1 MNPWR
6 QFATGLGLLFLLL
19 GIGTLGYMIIE
30 GWSLLDSLYMT
41 VTTVTT
47 VGFREVQ
54 PLDTAGRVFTICLIL
69 LGVGVALYILVGI
82 VTLVVEGKLGLALGE
97 RRMRARIQD
106 LRNHYILC
114 GFGRVGEEIG
124 REFGERGVPFVVIE
138 SNAEAIGRA
147 RERGFLLIE
156 GDAASDAVL
165 IEAGIEHARCLLAAS
180 DSDAGNTYIILTAK
194 AIRPDIL
201 VVARAG
207 QPSNQQKML
216 RAGADKVTSPYLI
229 GGRRMALSALQPLV
243 VDFVDTLVGRGGAL
257 GEHIIAEVVATEECG
272 IAGCSLS
279 DVVRGAT
286 NANILAIH
294 RATGEVVVGPRE
306 SDVVGAGDRLIVLG
320 RESDLA
326 ALAGAGTEPAEG
338 RPPRVASRTT
348 EQVSE

>member
-1 MNPWR
+1 MISYMNPWR
-6 QFATGLGLLFLLL
+6 QFATGVVLLLLLL
-19 GIGTLGYMIIE
+19 GIGTAGYRLIE
-30 GWSLLDSLYMT
+30 GWSFLDALYMT

-54 PLDTAGRVFTICLIL
+54 PMHTAGRVFTMFLIL

-97 RRMRARIQD
+97 RRMRAKIQA

-124 REFGERGVPFVVIE
+124 REFHDRGIPFVVVE
-138 SNAEAIGRA
+138 SNPESIRRA
-147 RERGFLLIE
+147 RQRGFLLVE

-207 QPSNQQKML
+207 QPSNQQKMS
-216 RAGADKVTSPYLI
+216 RAGANRVISPYLI

-243 VDFVDTLVGRGGAL
+243 VDFVDTLVGGGGP
-257 GEHIIAEVVATEECG
+257 GEHIIAEVVATQECG
-272 IAGCSLS
+272 IAGCTLA
-279 DVVRGAT
+279 DVLRGAT

-294 RATGEVVVGPRE
+294 RATGEIVVGPRDSE
-306 SDVVGAGDRLIVLG
+306 VVDIGDRLIVLG
-320 RESDLA
+320 LESDLA
-326 ALAGAGTEPAEG
+326 ALAGARTE
-338 RPPRVASRTT
+338 RPSAS
-348 EQVSE
+348 

>member
-1 MNPWR
+1 MISHMNPWR
-6 QFATGLGLLFLLL
+6 QLATGVVLLFLLL
-19 GIGTLGYMIIE
+19 GIGTAGYRLIE
-30 GWSLLDSLYMT
+30 DWSFLDALYMT

-54 PLDTAGRVFTICLIL
+54 PLSTAGRVFTMFLIL

-97 RRMRARIQD
+97 RRMRARIQA

-124 REFGERGVPFVVIE
+124 REFHDRRIPFVVVE
-138 SNAEAIGRA
+138 SNAESIRRA
-147 RERGFLLIE
+147 RQQGFLLVE
-156 GDAASDAVL
+156 GDAAADAVL

-207 QPSNQQKML
+207 QPSNQQKMS
-216 RAGADKVTSPYLI
+216 RAGADKVISPYLI

-243 VDFVDTLVGRGGAL
+243 VDFVDTLVGGGGGGL
-257 GEHIIAEVVATEECG
+257 GEHIIAEVVATQECG
-272 IAGCSLS
+272 IAGCTLA
-279 DVVRGAT
+279 DVLRGAT

-294 RATGEVVVGPRE
+294 RATGEVVVGPRGSE
-306 SDVVGAGDRLIVLG
+306 VVGAGDRLIVLG
-320 RESDLA
+320 LESDLA
-326 ALAGAGTEPAEG
+326 ALAGARTE
-338 RPPRVASRTT
+338 RPSAS
-348 EQVSE
+348 

>member
-1 MNPWR
+1 MISYMNPWR
-6 QFATGLGLLFLLL
+6 QFATGVVLLLLLL
-19 GIGTLGYMIIE
+19 GIGTLGYRLIE
-30 GWSLLDSLYMT
+30 GWSLLDALYMT

-54 PLDTAGRVFTICLIL
+54 PMHTAGRVFTMFLIL

-97 RRMRARIQD
+97 RRMRAKIQD

-124 REFGERGVPFVVIE
+124 REFRDRGIPFVVVE
-138 SNAEAIGRA
+138 SNEESIR
-147 RERGFLLIE
+147 RTRQRGFLLVE

-207 QPSNQQKML
+207 QPSNQQKMS
-216 RAGADKVTSPYLI
+216 RAGADRVISPYLI

-243 VDFVDTLVGRGGAL
+243 VDFVDTLVGGGGP
-257 GEHIIAEVVATEECG
+257 GEHIIAEVMATQECG
-272 IAGCSLS
+272 IAGCTLA
-279 DVVRGAT
+279 DVLRGAT

-294 RATGEVVVGPRE
+294 RATGEIVVGPRDSE
-306 SDVVGAGDRLIVLG
+306 VVDIGDRLIVMGL
-320 RESDLA
+320 ESDLA
-326 ALAGAGTEPAEG
+326 ALAGARTE
-338 RPPRVASRTT
+338 RPSAS
-348 EQVSE
+348 

>member
-1 MNPWR
+1 MISYMNPWR
-6 QFATGLGLLFLLL
+6 QFATGVVLLLLLL
-19 GIGTLGYMIIE
+19 GIGTAGYRLIE
-30 GWSLLDSLYMT
+30 GWSFLDALYMT

-54 PLDTAGRVFTICLIL
+54 PMHTAGRVFTMFLIL

-97 RRMRARIQD
+97 RRMRAKIQA

-124 REFGERGVPFVVIE
+124 REFHDRGIPFVVVE
-138 SNAEAIGRA
+138 SNAESIRRA
-147 RERGFLLIE
+147 RQRGFLLVD

-207 QPSNQQKML
+207 QPSNQQKMS
-216 RAGADKVTSPYLI
+216 RAGADRVISPYLI

-243 VDFVDTLVGRGGAL
+243 VDFVDTLVGGGGP
-257 GEHIIAEVVATEECG
+257 GEHIIAEVVATQECG
-272 IAGCSLS
+272 IAGCTLA
-279 DVVRGAT
+279 DVLRGTT

-294 RATGEVVVGPRE
+294 RATGEIVVGPRDSE
-306 SDVVGAGDRLIVLG
+306 VVDIGDRLIVMGL
-320 RESDLA
+320 ESDLA
-326 ALAGAGTEPAEG
+326 ALAGARTE
-338 RPPRVASRTT
+338 RPSAS
-348 EQVSE
+348 

>member
-1 MNPWR
+1 MISYMNPWR
-6 QFATGLGLLFLLL
+6 QFATGVVLLLLLL
-19 GIGTLGYMIIE
+19 GIGTLGYRLIE
-30 GWSLLDSLYMT
+30 GWSLLDALYMT

-54 PLDTAGRVFTICLIL
+54 PMHTAGRVFTMFLIL

-97 RRMRARIQD
+97 RRMRAKIQD

-124 REFGERGVPFVVIE
+124 REFRDRGIPFVVVE
-138 SNAEAIGRA
+138 SNEESIR
-147 RERGFLLIE
+147 RTRQRGFLLVE

-207 QPSNQQKML
+207 QPSNQQKMS
-216 RAGADKVTSPYLI
+216 RAGADRVISPYLI

-243 VDFVDTLVGRGGAL
+243 VDFVDTLVGGGGP
-257 GEHIIAEVVATEECG
+257 GEHIIAEVVATQECG
-272 IAGCSLS
+272 IAGCTLA
-279 DVVRGAT
+279 DVLRGTT

-294 RATGEVVVGPRE
+294 RATGEIVVGPRDSE
-306 SDVVGAGDRLIVLG
+306 VVDIGDRLIVMGL
-320 RESDLA
+320 ESDLA
-326 ALAGAGTEPAEG
+326 ALAGAGTRPAS
-338 RPPRVASRTT
+338 AS
-348 EQVSE
+348 

>member
-1 MNPWR
+1 MH
-6 QFATGLGLLFLLL
+6 
-19 GIGTLGYMIIE
+19 
-30 GWSLLDSLYMT
+30 
-41 VTTVTT
+41 
-47 VGFREVQ
+47 
-54 PLDTAGRVFTICLIL
+54 TAGRVFTMFLIL

-97 RRMRARIQD
+97 RRMRARIQA

-124 REFGERGVPFVVIE
+124 REFRDRGIPFVVVE
-138 SNAEAIGRA
+138 SNEESIRRA
-147 RERGFLLIE
+147 RQRGFLLVE

-207 QPSNQQKML
+207 QPSNQQKMS
-216 RAGADKVTSPYLI
+216 RAGADRVISPYLI

-243 VDFVDTLVGRGGAL
+243 VDFVDTLVGGGGGGL

-272 IAGCSLS
+272 IAGCTLA
-279 DVVRGAT
+279 DVLRGAT

-294 RATGEVVVGPRE
+294 RATGEIVVGPRDSE
-306 SDVVGAGDRLIVLG
+306 VVGAGDRLIVLG
-320 RESDLA
+320 RESDSGGPRRRADGAPISFLA
-326 ALAGAGTEPAEG
+326 SCILPSENPQSEPASPVHRQSGRQRRALCGEAAAGACLAGGPGLAGRADVDGAEG
-338 RPPRVASRTT
+338 ARH
-348 EQVSE
+348 

>member
-1 MNPWR
+1 MGAWQR
-6 QFATGLGLLFLLL
+6 L
-19 GIGTLGYMIIE
+19 GIAGGLCAGLVAIGVSGYMLLE
-30 GWSLLDSLYMT
+30 GWDFFDSLYQT
-41 VTTVTT
+41 VTAIT
-47 VGFREVQ
+47 
-54 PLDTAGRVFTICLIL
+54 TAGFGEIHPMDTKGRAFTLAIIG
-69 LGVGVALYILVGI
+69 LGVLTILYVLSTIMHI
-82 VTLVVEGKLGLALGE
+82 VVEGELGQVFGE
-97 RRMRARIQD
+97 RRMRARIQA

-124 REFGERGVPFVVIE
+124 REFGERRIPFVVVE

-165 IEAGIEHARCLLAAS
+165 VEAGIQHARCLLAAS

-216 RAGADKVTSPYLI
+216 RAGADRVISPYLI

-243 VDFVDTLVGRGGAL
+243 VDFVDTLVGGGGGGM
-257 GEHIIAEVVATEECG
+257 GEHIIAEVVATQECG
-272 IAGCSLS
+272 IAGCTLA
-279 DVVRGAT
+279 DVLRGAT

-326 ALAGAGTEPAEG
+326 ALAGAGTEPAS
-338 RPPRVASRTT
+338 AS
-348 EQVSE
+348 

>member
-6 QFATGLGLLFLLL
+6 QFATGVVLLLILL
-19 GIGTLGYMIIE
+19 GIGTAGYRLIE
-30 GWSLLDSLYMT
+30 GWSFLDALYMT

-54 PLDTAGRVFTICLIL
+54 PMHTAGRVFTMFLIL

-97 RRMRARIQD
+97 RRMRARIQA

-124 REFGERGVPFVVIE
+124 KEFHDRGIPFVVVE
-138 SNAEAIGRA
+138 SNPESIR
-147 RERGFLLIE
+147 RVRQRGFLLVE

-165 IEAGIEHARCLLAAS
+165 TDAGIEHARCLLAAS

-207 QPSNQQKML
+207 QPSNQQKMS
-216 RAGADKVTSPYLI
+216 RAGADRVISPYLI

-243 VDFVDTLVGRGGAL
+243 VDFVDTLVGGGGA
-257 GEHIIAEVVATEECG
+257 GEHIIAEVVATQECG
-272 IAGCSLS
+272 IAGCTLA
-279 DVVRGAT
+279 DVLRGTT

-294 RATGEVVVGPRE
+294 RATGEIVVGPRDSE
-306 SDVVGAGDRLIVLG
+306 VVDIGDRLIVMGL
-320 RESDLA
+320 ESDLA
-326 ALAGAGTEPAEG
+326 ALAGARTE
-338 RPPRVASRTT
+338 RPSAS
-348 EQVSE
+348 

>member
-1 MNPWR
+1 MISYMNPWR
-6 QFATGLGLLFLLL
+6 QFATGVVLLLLLL
-19 GIGTLGYMIIE
+19 GIGTAGYRLIE
-30 GWSLLDSLYMT
+30 GWSFLDALYMT

-54 PLDTAGRVFTICLIL
+54 PMHTAGRVFTMFLIL

-97 RRMRARIQD
+97 RRMRAKIQA

-124 REFGERGVPFVVIE
+124 REFHDRGIPFVVVE
-138 SNAEAIGRA
+138 SNPESIRRA
-147 RERGFLLIE
+147 RQRGFLLVE

-207 QPSNQQKML
+207 QPSNQQKMS
-216 RAGADKVTSPYLI
+216 RAGANRVISPYLI

-243 VDFVDTLVGRGGAL
+243 VDFVDTLVGGGGP

-272 IAGCSLS
+272 IAGCTLA
-279 DVVRGAT
+279 DVLRGAT

-294 RATGEVVVGPRE
+294 RATGEIVVGPRDSE
-306 SDVVGAGDRLIVLG
+306 VVDIGDRLIVLG
-320 RESDLA
+320 LESDLA
-326 ALAGAGTEPAEG
+326 ALAGARTE
-338 RPPRVASRTT
+338 RPSAS
-348 EQVSE
+348 

>member
-1 MNPWR
+1 VGSLQR
-6 QFATGLGLLFLLL
+6 LAIAGGLCLALVAVGV
-19 GIGTLGYMIIE
+19 TGYMLLE
-30 GWSLLDSLYMT
+30 GWEFFDALYQT
-41 VTTVTT
+41 VTAVTT
-47 VGFREVQ
+47 AGFGEVR
-54 PLDTAGRVFTICLIL
+54 PLDTKGRAFTLIIIG
-69 LGVGVALYILVGI
+69 LGVIVILYVLSTIMRI
-82 VTLVVEGKLGLALGE
+82 VVEGELGQVLGV
-97 RRMRARIQD
+97 RKMRAKIQA

-124 REFGERGVPFVVIE
+124 REFRERGIPFVVVD
-138 SNAEAIGRA
+138 SNDEAIKRT
-147 RERGFLLIE
+147 RQRGFLLVE

-216 RAGADKVTSPYLI
+216 RAGADRVISPYLI

-243 VDFVDTLVGRGGAL
+243 VDFVDTLVGRGGST
-257 GEHIIAEVVATEECG
+257 GEHIIAEVVATEESG
-272 IAGCSLS
+272 IAGCTLA
-279 DVVRGAT
+279 DVLRGAT

-294 RATGEVVVGPRE
+294 RATGEVVVGPRD

-326 ALAGAGTEPAEG
+326 ALAGAGTEP
-338 RPPRVASRTT
+338 
-348 EQVSE
+348 VSPS

>member
-1 MNPWR
+1 MISYMNPWR
-6 QFATGLGLLFLLL
+6 QFATGVVLLLILL
-19 GIGTLGYMIIE
+19 GIGTAGYRLIE
-30 GWSLLDSLYMT
+30 GWSFLDALYMT

-54 PLDTAGRVFTICLIL
+54 PMHTAGRVFTMFLIL

-97 RRMRARIQD
+97 RRMRARIQA

-124 REFGERGVPFVVIE
+124 KEFHDRGIPFVVVE
-138 SNAEAIGRA
+138 SNPESIR
-147 RERGFLLIE
+147 RVRQRGFLLVE

-165 IEAGIEHARCLLAAS
+165 TDAGIEHARCLLAAS

-207 QPSNQQKML
+207 QPSNQQKMS
-216 RAGADKVTSPYLI
+216 RAGADRVISPYLI

-243 VDFVDTLVGRGGAL
+243 VDFVDTLVGGGGP
-257 GEHIIAEVVATEECG
+257 GEHIIAEVVATQECG
-272 IAGCSLS
+272 IAGCTLA
-279 DVVRGAT
+279 DVLRGTT

-294 RATGEVVVGPRE
+294 RATGEIVVGPRDSE
-306 SDVVGAGDRLIVLG
+306 VVDIGDRLIVMGL
-320 RESDLA
+320 ESDLA
-326 ALAGAGTEPAEG
+326 ALAGARTE
-338 RPPRVASRTT
+338 RPSAS
-348 EQVSE
+348 

>member
-1 MNPWR
+1 MISYMNPWR
-6 QFATGLGLLFLLL
+6 QFATGVVLLLILL
-19 GIGTLGYMIIE
+19 GIGTAGYRLIE
-30 GWSLLDSLYMT
+30 GWSFLDALYMT

-54 PLDTAGRVFTICLIL
+54 PMHTAGRVFTMFLIL

-97 RRMRARIQD
+97 RRMRARIRA

-124 REFGERGVPFVVIE
+124 KEFHDRGIPFVVVE
-138 SNAEAIGRA
+138 SNPESIR
-147 RERGFLLIE
+147 RVRQRGFLLVE

-165 IEAGIEHARCLLAAS
+165 TDAGIEHARCLLAAS

-207 QPSNQQKML
+207 QPSNQQKMS
-216 RAGADKVTSPYLI
+216 RAGADRVISPYLI

-243 VDFVDTLVGRGGAL
+243 VDFVDTLVGGGGP
-257 GEHIIAEVVATEECG
+257 GEHIIAEVVATQECG
-272 IAGCSLS
+272 IAGCTLA
-279 DVVRGAT
+279 DVLRGTT

-294 RATGEVVVGPRE
+294 RATGEIVVGPRDSE
-306 SDVVGAGDRLIVLG
+306 VVDIGDRLIVMGL
-320 RESDLA
+320 ESDLA
-326 ALAGAGTEPAEG
+326 ALAGARTE
-338 RPPRVASRTT
+338 RPSAS
-348 EQVSE
+348 

>member
-1 MNPWR
+1 MISYMNPWR
-6 QFATGLGLLFLLL
+6 QFATGVVLLLLLL
-19 GIGTLGYMIIE
+19 GIGTLGYRLIE
-30 GWSLLDSLYMT
+30 GWSLLDALYMT

-54 PLDTAGRVFTICLIL
+54 PMHTAGRVFTMFLIL

-97 RRMRARIQD
+97 RRMRARIQA

-124 REFGERGVPFVVIE
+124 REFRDRGIPFVVVE
-138 SNAEAIGRA
+138 SNEESIR
-147 RERGFLLIE
+147 RTRQRGFLLVE

-207 QPSNQQKML
+207 QPSNQQKMS
-216 RAGADKVTSPYLI
+216 RAGADRVISPYLI

-243 VDFVDTLVGRGGAL
+243 VDFVDTLVGGGGP
-257 GEHIIAEVVATEECG
+257 GEHIIAEVVATQECG
-272 IAGCSLS
+272 IAGCTLS
-279 DVVRGAT
+279 DVLRGAT

-294 RATGEVVVGPRE
+294 RATGEIVVGPRDSE
-306 SDVVGAGDRLIVLG
+306 VVGAGDRLIVLG
-320 RESDLA
+320 LESDLA
-326 ALAGAGTEPAEG
+326 ALAGARTE
-338 RPPRVASRTT
+338 RPSAS
-348 EQVSE
+348 

>member
-1 MNPWR
+1 
-6 QFATGLGLLFLLL
+6 
-19 GIGTLGYMIIE
+19 
-30 GWSLLDSLYMT
+30 MT

-54 PLDTAGRVFTICLIL
+54 PMHTAGRVFTMFLIL

-124 REFGERGVPFVVIE
+124 REFRDRGIPFVVVE
-138 SNAEAIGRA
+138 SNEESIR
-147 RERGFLLIE
+147 RTRQRGFLLVE

-165 IEAGIEHARCLLAAS
+165 IEAGIERARCLLAAS

-207 QPSNQQKML
+207 QPSNQQKMS
-216 RAGADKVTSPYLI
+216 RAGADRVISPYLI

-243 VDFVDTLVGRGGAL
+243 VDFVDTLVGGGGP
-257 GEHIIAEVVATEECG
+257 GEHIIAEVVATQECG
-272 IAGCSLS
+272 IAGCTLA
-279 DVVRGAT
+279 DVLRGAT

-294 RATGEVVVGPRE
+294 RATGEIVVGPRDSE
-306 SDVVGAGDRLIVLG
+306 VVDIGDRLIVMGL
-320 RESDLA
+320 ESDLA
-326 ALAGAGTEPAEG
+326 ALAGARTE
-338 RPPRVASRTT
+338 RPSAS
-348 EQVSE
+348 

>member
-1 MNPWR
+1 MISYMNPWR
-6 QFATGLGLLFLLL
+6 QFATGVVLLLILL
-19 GIGTLGYMIIE
+19 GIGTAGYRLIE
-30 GWSLLDSLYMT
+30 GWSFLDALYMT

-54 PLDTAGRVFTICLIL
+54 PMHTAGRVFTMFLIL

-97 RRMRARIQD
+97 RRMRARIQA

-124 REFGERGVPFVVIE
+124 KEFHDRGIPFVVVE
-138 SNAEAIGRA
+138 SNPESIR
-147 RERGFLLIE
+147 RVRQRGFLLIE

-165 IEAGIEHARCLLAAS
+165 TDAGIEHARCLLAAS

-207 QPSNQQKML
+207 QPSNQQKMS
-216 RAGADKVTSPYLI
+216 RAGADRVISPYLI

-243 VDFVDTLVGRGGAL
+243 VDFVDTLVGGGGP
-257 GEHIIAEVVATEECG
+257 GEHIIAEVVATQECG
-272 IAGCSLS
+272 IAGCTLA
-279 DVVRGAT
+279 DVLRGTT

-294 RATGEVVVGPRE
+294 RATGEIVVGPRDSE
-306 SDVVGAGDRLIVLG
+306 VVDIGDRLIVMGL
-320 RESDLA
+320 ESDLA
-326 ALAGAGTEPAEG
+326 ALAGARTE
-338 RPPRVASRTT
+338 RPSAS
-348 EQVSE
+348 

>member
-1 MNPWR
+1 VGSLQR
-6 QFATGLGLLFLLL
+6 LAIAGGVCLALVA
-19 GIGTLGYMIIE
+19 IGVSGYMLLE
-30 GWSLLDSLYMT
+30 GWSFFDALYQT
-41 VTTVTT
+41 VTAITT
-47 VGFREVQ
+47 AGFGEVR
-54 PLDTAGRVFTICLIL
+54 PLDTKGRAFTLIIIG
-69 LGVGVALYILVGI
+69 LGVIVILYVLSTIMRI
-82 VTLVVEGKLGLALGE
+82 VVEGELGQVFGE
-97 RRMRARIQD
+97 RRMRAKIQA

-124 REFGERGVPFVVIE
+124 REFRDRGIPFVVVE
-138 SNAEAIGRA
+138 SNEESIR
-147 RERGFLLIE
+147 RTRQRGFLLVE

-207 QPSNQQKML
+207 QPSNQQKMS
-216 RAGADKVTSPYLI
+216 RAGADRVISPYLI

-243 VDFVDTLVGRGGAL
+243 VDFVDTLVGGGGGGL

-272 IAGCSLS
+272 IAGCTLA
-279 DVVRGAT
+279 DVLRGAT

-294 RATGEVVVGPRE
+294 RATGEIVVGPRD

-326 ALAGAGTEPAEG
+326 ALAGARTEP
-338 RPPRVASRTT
+338 
-348 EQVSE
+348 VSPS

>member
-1 MNPWR
+1 MISYMNPWR
-6 QFATGLGLLFLLL
+6 QFATGVVLLLILL
-19 GIGTLGYMIIE
+19 GIGTAGYRLIE
-30 GWSLLDSLYMT
+30 GWSFLDALYMT

-54 PLDTAGRVFTICLIL
+54 PMHTAGRVFTMFLIL

-97 RRMRARIQD
+97 RRMRARIQA

-124 REFGERGVPFVVIE
+124 KEFHDRGIPFVVVE
-138 SNAEAIGRA
+138 SNPESIR
-147 RERGFLLIE
+147 RVRQRGFLLVE

-207 QPSNQQKML
+207 QPSNQQKMS
-216 RAGADKVTSPYLI
+216 RAGADRVISPYLI

-243 VDFVDTLVGRGGAL
+243 VDFVDTLVGGGGP
-257 GEHIIAEVVATEECG
+257 GEHIIAEVVATQECG
-272 IAGCSLS
+272 IAGCTLA
-279 DVVRGAT
+279 DVLRGTT

-294 RATGEVVVGPRE
+294 RATGEIVVGPRDSE
-306 SDVVGAGDRLIVLG
+306 VVDIGDRLIVMGL
-320 RESDLA
+320 ESDLA
-326 ALAGAGTEPAEG
+326 ALAGARTE
-338 RPPRVASRTT
+338 RPSAS
-348 EQVSE
+348 